1 MCRHCR
7 QLLHNLNFS
16 TIKVCLSEKD
26 ALKEFELLEI
36 HKYLEMCLKVDQFFF
51 YVKEKNRIN
60 ISIDAIDWG
69 DFFHN
74 KETMKIDY
82 IFLVLTI
89 NTGDAN
95 I

>member
-1 MCRHCR
+1 MR
-7 QLLHNLNFS
+7 
-16 TIKVCLSEKD
+16 
-26 ALKEFELLEI
+26 
-36 HKYLEMCLKVDQFFF
+36 LKVDQFFF

-69 DFFHN
+69 DFFDN

-89 NTGDAN
+89 KNR
-95 I
+95 